1 MKDTILAARK
11 SGRYAVI
18 PFLTAGFPSQETFW
32 EVLAQ
37 TDAAGADIIEI
48 GIPFSDPV
56 ADGPV
61 IEEISRSVLAQGMS
75 LDWVIDGLRARR
87 GSFRA
92 KLVLMGYMNPFVQ
105 YDLNRLAA
113 HCDAAGVSGFIVPDL
128 PLEETTEFREAIAPY
143 GLSLITLVGPN
154 TSTERM
160 QQYAPYSK
168 DYVYI
173 VSVLGTTGGM
183 NEHVEAV
190 ADTIRRARRVFDV
203 PLALGF
209 GLRVPEQ
216 LRSLPP
222 DAEPDA
228 AVIGTA
234 FLQHI
239 RNGGSPAEFLAP
251 WRKTSANT

>member
-1 MKDTILAARK
+1 MKDAILAARRG
-11 SGRYAVI
+11 GRYAVI
-18 PFLTAGFPSQETFW
+18 PFLTAGFPSRETFW

-105 YDLNRLAA
+105 YDLNRLAV

-128 PLEETTEFREAIAPY
+128 PLEETTEFREAIAPR

-160 QQYAPYSK
+160 RQYAPYSK

-251 WRKTSANT
+251 WLKTCANT